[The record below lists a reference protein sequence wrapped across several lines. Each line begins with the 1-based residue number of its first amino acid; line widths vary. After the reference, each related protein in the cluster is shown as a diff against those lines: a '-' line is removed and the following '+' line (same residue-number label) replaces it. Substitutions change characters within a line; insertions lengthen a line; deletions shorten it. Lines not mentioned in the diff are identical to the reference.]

1 MKVVVLLC
9 AVAVAGALPM
19 AKEDGAAERFISA
32 LKDCLDT
39 DTSLCL
45 KVCCA
50 VQWNVTVFCDGLRI
64 PEVKQA
70 LSLTVLLS
78 ILKLKDFEK

>member
-1 MKVVVLLC
+1 MLLC

-19 AKEDGAAERFISA
+19 AKEDGAAERFLSA

-50 VQWNVTVFCDGLRI
+50 VQ
-64 PEVKQA
+64 
-70 LSLTVLLS
+70 
-78 ILKLKDFEK
+78 